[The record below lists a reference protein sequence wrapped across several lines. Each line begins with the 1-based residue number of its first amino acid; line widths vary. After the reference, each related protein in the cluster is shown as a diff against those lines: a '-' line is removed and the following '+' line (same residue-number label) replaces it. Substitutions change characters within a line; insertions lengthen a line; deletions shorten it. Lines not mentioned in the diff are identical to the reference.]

1 MTYALREAC
10 SRAARALAT
19 PIALLIALVAHA
31 ALGLSG
37 EPFHADGKQRS
48 MAGTERSDR
57 RPPEEIVQAAFRKP
71 WTCEEDNVNDCHS
84 VHEPVHAEML
94 RDGHMPLDLG
104 AGERIRTAD
113 LPFTRRLLCQLSY
126 TGGNCRHASRRQP

>member
-1 MTYALREAC
+1 MTYALREAY
-10 SRAARALAT
+10 SRAARTLAA

-48 MAGTERSDR
+48 MA
-57 RPPEEIVQAAFRKP
+57 
-71 WTCEEDNVNDCHS
+71 
-84 VHEPVHAEML
+84 
-94 RDGHMPLDLG
+94 DGRMPLYLG

-126 TGGNCRHASRRQP
+126 TGGELPAC